1 MFARMT
7 VYAGCIVVGTPA
19 TLNYSS
25 CAQFGN
31 GTPIGRRQSLW
42 LTKSSCLAREKGLRC
57 PTVCP
62 AETQYAN
69 GHTFRSTEEQ
79 WPGPAVQRV
88 VSFVC
93 PSLGEFSLS

>member
-42 LTKSSCLAREKGLRC
+42 LTKVVLPSPGERVSAVPRFVRLKL
-57 PTVCP
+57 
-62 AETQYAN
+62 
-69 GHTFRSTEEQ
+69 STLTDIHSDQ
-79 WPGPAVQRV
+79 QRN
-88 VSFVC
+88 SGRAQPFN
-93 PSLGEFSLS
+93 E